1 MRHIVLLMLVLL
13 SAREVT
19 ALSPRARVD
28 SLFREATAQVGLVP
42 PEVSIK
48 AFERVLKLDWNHA
61 PAHYEI
67 AKQYIEMNTPLTRQS
82 ARKALDE
89 ALRLDPENTDYMM
102 TLGELLSRQGF
113 TFNAERQY
121 GKLSTED
128 AGNAGAAYWVGFYA
142 VQEYLALID
151 KKQFVRLDRDGSGV
165 MYYWETFAEKALERA
180 EKSLQQSIKAN
191 PGLKGAYNLLGLLH
205 IETGRP
211 EALVFLFKR
220 LLNQSPGDKDG
231 LLFCGLGYHIQG
243 KLNVAYNYYRRAV
256 ERMTGAERSL
266 MESVDIV
273 SSEEDR
279 RRLAAAITYGD
290 SIGENWTRNLLDRY
304 WRSQDPLF
312 LTRFNERKMEH
323 YGRVAYANLRFA
335 RPFKGIE
342 GWQTDPGMAFIKFG
356 RYVGRDVWFLRKVWN
371 YENFRIWFEN
381 GDGLDGW
388 RFSRGSD
395 TGKSARESTETIW
408 VPVCRGMVRITRMRV
423 NPSDHYSGRDRKEAL
438 WRTPRRSAR
447 KVFQDNP
454 QRYIDPYRERKYRMP
469 RQVAAF
475 READSIRVEFAY
487 AIPKARVKVSDS
499 DGYVDLEDGV
509 FLFDEQWD
517 EVYKRKTYANMP
529 WPEFHE
535 ETETKSDSLRRNHIV
550 SFRELRVPYGT
561 HRIVVEVRDRGT
573 GSIGTFRELRAFEAA
588 DSLLAVSDLLLASE
602 IETKTSFPEGRNDLR
617 ITPNPLH
624 TYSRSE
630 PVFIYLEIYNLKK
643 DRFGRTKYRISYRL
657 TQPDRE
663 EILPGRF
670 AAVDEPG
677 TNTTVQIQTI
687 VEEGT
692 DDTSDEIWETDDTD
706 DEIWEDEAYVT
717 YRVKYSL
724 PERNRISEE
733 IKSVSRARKGAET
746 TVTSRYE
753 GNQKNDFTFLQV
765 DARSAPA
772 GFHKLIVTLK
782 DLYTGET
789 AERHVVFRLVE

>member
-1 MRHIVLLMLVLL
+1 MRHIILAVFLLL
-13 SAREVT
+13 SASE
-19 ALSPRARVD
+19 ALASTNSARME
-28 SLFREATAQVGLVP
+28 SLFREASAQVGKVP

-48 AFERVLKLDWNHA
+48 AFEEVLKLDWRFA

-67 AKQYIEMNTPLTRQS
+67 AKQYLEMNTPLTRQS

-89 ALRLDPENTDYMM
+89 ALRLDPENTDYVM
-102 TLGELLSRQGF
+102 TLGELLSKQGF
-113 TFNAERQY
+113 TFNAERLY
-121 GKLSTED
+121 RELSTED
-128 AGNAGAAYWVGFYA
+128 VGNAEAAYWEGFYA

-151 KKQFVRLDRDGSGV
+151 KKQFVRLDKDDRGAI
-165 MYYWETFAEKALERA
+165 YYWETFAGKARERA
-180 EKSLQQSIKAN
+180 ERLLQKSIKAD
-191 PGLKGAYNLLGLLH
+191 PDLKGAYNLLGLLH

-211 EALVFLFKR
+211 EALIILSRR
-220 LLNQSPGDKDG
+220 LLDQSPGDKDG
-231 LLFCGLGYHIQG
+231 LLFCGLGYHIKG
-243 KLNVAYNYYRRAV
+243 KLNTAYNYYRRAIGQ
-256 ERMTGAERSL
+256 MTGEERSM

-290 SIGENWTRNLLDRY
+290 SIGENWTRNLLERY

-335 RPFKGIE
+335 RPFKDIE

-423 NPSDHYSGRDRKEAL
+423 NLSDHYSGRDRKEAL

-487 AIPKARVKVSDS
+487 AIPKARVKVSDP

-517 EVYKRKTYANMP
+517 EVYKRKTFANMP
-529 WPEFHE
+529 WPEFE
-535 ETETKSDSLRRNHIV
+535 GETETKSDSLRRNHIV
-550 SFRELRVPYGT
+550 SFRKLRVPYGP

-573 GSIGTFRELRAFEAA
+573 GSIGTFRELRAFDSG

-602 IETKTSFPEGRNDLR
+602 IQTKTSFPEGRNDLR
-617 ITPNPLH
+617 VTPNPLH
-624 TYSRSE
+624 TYGRNE
-630 PVFIYLEIYNLKK
+630 PVFIYLEIYNLDK

-663 EILPGRF
+663 EILPERF
-670 AAVDEPG
+670 AALDQPGVG
-677 TNTTVQIQTI
+677 TNVQIQTI
-687 VEEGT
+687 LEVGK
-692 DDTSDEIWETDDTD
+692 DDKEHR
-706 DEIWEDEAYVT
+706 IWEDEGYVT

-733 IKSVSRARKGAET
+733 IKSTSRVRKGAET

-753 GNQKNDFTFLQV
+753 GNQKDDFTFLQV
-765 DARSAPA
+765 DASSAPA

>member
-1 MRHIVLLMLVLL
+1 MRLIMLLLFMLLLASEVLALTKP
-13 SAREVT
+13 ARM
-19 ALSPRARVD
+19 D
-28 SLFREATAQVGLVP
+28 SLFRKALANVGRASPEA
-42 PEVSIK
+42 SIE
-48 AFERVLKLDWNHA
+48 AFERVLKLDWDFA
-61 PAHYEI
+61 PAHNQI
-67 AKQYIEMNTPLTRQS
+67 AKLYMEMNTPLTRQS
-82 ARKALDE
+82 ARNALNE
-89 ALRLDPENTDYMM
+89 AMRLDPDNNDYQM
-102 TLGELLSRQGF
+102 TMGELLSSQGF
-113 TFNAERQY
+113 TYNAERQY
-121 GKLSTED
+121 RKLSSED
-128 AGNAGAAYWVGFYA
+128 SRNAEAAYWAGFYA

-151 KKQFVRLDRDGSGV
+151 KKQFVRLDKDGSGV

-191 PGLKGAYNLLGLLH
+191 PELKGAYNLLGLLH

-211 EALVFLFKR
+211 EALVLLFKR

-243 KLNVAYNYYRRAV
+243 RLNVAYNYYRRAI
-256 ERMTGAERSL
+256 ELMTGEERSM
-266 MESVDIV
+266 MESVDII

-279 RRLAAAITYGD
+279 TRMAAITDGD
-290 SIGENWTRNLLDRY
+290 REGENWTRQRLDRF
-304 WRSQDPLF
+304 WRSKDPLF
-312 LTRFNERKMEH
+312 LTHFNERRMEH
-323 YGRVAYANLRFA
+323 IARVAYANLRFT
-335 RPFKGIE
+335 RPFKGIK
-342 GWQTDPGMAFIKFG
+342 GWRTDPGKAFIKFG
-356 RYVGRDVWFLRKVWN
+356 RYVGRDVWFLRKVWK
-371 YENFRIWFEN
+371 YEDFRIWFEN

-388 RFSRGSD
+388 RFAEGTE
-395 TGKSARESTETIW
+395 TGKSAREMTEDIW
-408 VPVCRGMVRITRMRV
+408 VPALGGMVKITQMRV
-423 NPSDHYSGRDRKEAL
+423 NLSDHYSGRDRRDAL
-438 WRTPRRSAR
+438 WRTPRRPAR
-447 KVFQDNP
+447 DVIQVTP

-469 RQVAAF
+469 RQVATF

-487 AIPKARVKVSDS
+487 AIPKARVKVSDP

-550 SFRELRVPYGT
+550 SFRKLRVPYGT

-573 GSIGTFRELRAFEAA
+573 GSIGTFREMRAFDAA
-588 DSLLAVSDLLLASE
+588 DSLVAVSDLLLASE

-624 TYSRSE
+624 TYSQSE

-643 DRFGRTKYRISYRL
+643 DSFGRTKYRISYRI

-663 EILPGRF
+663 EILPEHF
-670 AAVDEPG
+670 AALDDPGVD
-677 TNTTVQIQTI
+677 TKVQIQTI

-692 DDTSDEIWETDDTD
+692 DDTD
-706 DEIWEDEAYVT
+706 DEIWEDEPYVT
-717 YRVKYSL
+717 YRVKYIV
-724 PERNRISEE
+724 PERNKISEE
-733 IKSVSRARKGAET
+733 IESANRAREGAET
-746 TVTSRYE
+746 TVTSHYE
-753 GNQKNDFTFLQV
+753 GNQKDDFTFLQV
-765 DARSAPA
+765 DASSAPP